1 MFGFGKKKETEQK
14 NQTNQIQQNNKQVNN
29 KNKQPIKRPQI
40 KQKSLA
46 EVMAFD
52 PTRTKKITVPELYD
66 WMLSNMLAKNLILPS
81 QDNLGIDEIGF
92 DWAKMLS
99 KGYIHKVFIVEK
111 YGNWLPMEALGIVR
125 EITLGDMVSVKCN
138 VYCDCYPYTINWD
151 SPKMKD
157 QIRIYERKK
166 KMLDDDPDA
175 KSVFKARETA
185 GSVRD
190 TESKAMSF
198 GYYNDVDL
206 TYRRTTFK
214 FSTFFQIIG
223 KNTELEDFETA
234 IANFKSAC
242 ISMNIDY
249 CEIQADVIEW
259 CRNRY
264 PTSLRDQNLIQK
276 KVPTQIL
283 SDDTISCLLP
293 KGQGRI
299 GKDGVNLGSDVYSG
313 LPVFHKF
320 REDEQKAENVLI
332 TAMTGGGKSVFVKH
346 TLLGIL
352 NEGIHACILDFE
364 GDEYTNI
371 AKYLNTGDP
380 NYCKIVNLSSSKGNY
395 FDPLRIAD
403 LTGNPDFD
411 SEAKSQAV
419 EFTKAILKVLLGGEV
434 NVKEDDIISDIIA
447 RTYAEAGVTDDNTT
461 WEKSKTLSIHRVYDV
476 LSRLIEQA
484 PREWNKR
491 GNDELQKVAEDIQL
505 RLKKYFIPGQPEY
518 GTFGNILD
526 IRDIRDAHVI
536 VFSFGNGGR
545 DTQGADQT
553 KLALKQLSVSKIMN
567 EVSNYNYKVKNGL
580 FTLKIWEEV
589 QRFIDIPGAGEIM
602 KNCITGGRKR
612 GDIAFIVTNN
622 LADLLSSESEF
633 MKSLRDNLTG
643 YCVGYIPNKATRE
656 EFCKKFDLQL
666 LLRDLDTIAI
676 ETGQKTEKDAMGN
689 VIESPFKSAF
699 LVKMNPTSK
708 SPAIQTIIKALIPSE
723 VFKSHIFDPGKLDEE
738 FGG

>member
-1 MFGFGKKKETEQK
+1 MLFGKKKEESKQP
-14 NQTNQIQQNNKQVNN
+14 TNKVVNKQSNN
-29 KNKQPIKRPQI
+29 QVNKQPVKPVKRPQV
-40 KQKSLA
+40 QEKSLS
-46 EVMAFD
+46 EIMSFD

-66 WMLSNMLAKNLILPS
+66 WMLSNMLAKDLILPTK
-81 QDNLGIDEIGF
+81 DNLGIDEIGF

-111 YGNWLPMEALGIVR
+111 YGNWLPMEALGIIR
-125 EITLGDMVSVKCN
+125 EITLGDFVSVKCN

-166 KMLDDDPDA
+166 RELDADPEA
-175 KSVFKARETA
+175 KSVFKARENA

-190 TESKAMSF
+190 TESKTMSF

-206 TYRRTTFK
+206 TYRRSTFK

-223 KNTELEDFETA
+223 SSSRLNDFETA

-242 ISMNIDY
+242 ISMNVDY

-264 PTSLRDQNLIQK
+264 PTSLRNQNSIQRN
-276 KVPTQIL
+276 VPTQIL
-283 SDDTISCLLP
+283 SDDTISALLP

-299 GKDGVNLGSDVYSG
+299 GNDGVNLGSDIYSG

-320 REDEQKAENVLI
+320 REDSQKAENVLI

-371 AKYLNTGDP
+371 AKFLNTGNPD
-380 NYCKIVNLSSSKGNY
+380 YCKIVNLSSSKGNY

-403 LTGNPDFD
+403 LTGNTEFD

-419 EFTKAILKVLLGGEV
+419 EFTKAMLRILLGGQIS
-434 NVKEDDIISDIIA
+434 VKEDDILSEIIA
-447 RTYAEAGVTDDNTT
+447 RTYAEAGVTDDITT

-484 PREWNKR
+484 PRKWNKR

-526 IRDIRDAHVI
+526 IKDIRDAKVI

-567 EVSNYNYKVKNGL
+567 EVSNYNYKVKDGL

-633 MKSLRDNLTG
+633 MQSLRDNLTG
-643 YCVGYIPNKATRE
+643 YCVGYIPNKQTRE
-656 EFCKKFDLQL
+656 KFCEKFDLQL
-666 LLRDLDTIAI
+666 LLKDLDRIAI
-676 ETGQKTEKDAMGN
+676 ETGQKTEKDALGN

-699 LVKMNPTSK
+699 LVKMDPTSK
-708 SPAIQTIIKALIPSE
+708 SPAIKTIVKALIPNE